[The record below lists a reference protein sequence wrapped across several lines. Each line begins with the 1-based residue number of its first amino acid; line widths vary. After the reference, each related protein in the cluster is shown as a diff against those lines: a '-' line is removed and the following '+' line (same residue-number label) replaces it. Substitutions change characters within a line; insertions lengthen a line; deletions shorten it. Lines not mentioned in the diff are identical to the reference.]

1 MNWLTKINFLLKEL
15 TQQKSYDNPELALKI
30 LKTLAVGYDFTPKE
44 ERQIN
49 NAIKDCKTRQ
59 DIINKAIE
67 LCGEPNTPVKRY
79 VYAKGYGWSNK
90 EYRKLAIKYI
100 TLYLNNPL
108 YEAIYINK
116 YRNYYDKIGKM
127 ISDYDMRVDF
137 HPDQFCVLNSVKSD
151 VVSASIDILK
161 YHYSLL
167 EALGIKNKILVLH
180 VGSNS
185 FGKDNSIRRF
195 INNFNKLPKYLKE
208 CIAIENDDKVFN
220 VNDVLEISKN
230 TGVPVI
236 LDYHHHLCNKSDFSF
251 EDIFNSFNNGRVKM
265 HFSSSKNKKN
275 FRSHNDYINGD
286 DFIDFIKILKKYDRD
301 VDIMIEAKCKDD
313 SLFRL
318 VRYIKYKTDYKF
330 IDDTTFMV

>member
-1 MNWLTKINFLLKEL
+1 MVNINTGDYMKIRLGYACITNCLDSTSSSPYTYGEYLKYGDMEKLDRVIVSNLKSLEEIIYYNIKNNIHFYRMSSKIIPLATK
-15 TQQKSYDNPELALKI
+15 SD
-30 LKTLAVGYDFTPKE
+30 
-44 ERQIN
+44 
-49 NAIKDCKTRQ
+49 
-59 DIINKAIE
+59 
-67 LCGEPNTPVKRY
+67 VKFD
-79 VYAKGYGWSNK
+79 
-90 EYRKLAIKYI
+90 
-100 TLYLNNPL
+100 
-108 YEAIYINK
+108 YINK
-116 YRNYYDKIGKM
+116 YKSYYDGIGKM

-137 HPDQFCVLNSVKSD
+137 HPDQFCVLNSVKSN

-195 INNFNKLPKYLKE
+195 INNFNKLPNYLKK

-220 VNDVLEISKN
+220 VSDVLEISKII
-230 TGVPVI
+230 GVPVI

-251 EDIFNSFNNGRVKM
+251 DDIFNSFNNRRVKM
-265 HFSSSKNKKN
+265 HFSSPRNKKD

-286 DFIDFIKILKKYDRD
+286 DFINFIKILKKYDRD
-301 VDIMIEAKCKDD
+301 VDIMIEAKYKDD

-318 VRYIKYKTDYKF
+318 VRYIKYKTDYRF
-330 IDDTTFMV
+330 IDDTTFIV

>member
-1 MNWLTKINFLLKEL
+1 MKIRLGYACITNCLDSTSSSPYTYGEYLKYGDMEKLDRVIVSNLKSLEEIIYYNIKNNIHFYRMSSKIIPLATK
-15 TQQKSYDNPELALKI
+15 TD
-30 LKTLAVGYDFTPKE
+30 
-44 ERQIN
+44 
-49 NAIKDCKTRQ
+49 
-59 DIINKAIE
+59 
-67 LCGEPNTPVKRY
+67 VKFD
-79 VYAKGYGWSNK
+79 
-90 EYRKLAIKYI
+90 
-100 TLYLNNPL
+100 
-108 YEAIYINK
+108 YINK
-116 YRNYYDKIGKM
+116 YKSYYDKIGKM

-195 INNFNKLPKYLKE
+195 INNFNKLPNYLKK
-208 CIAIENDDKVFN
+208 CIAIENDDKVFS
-220 VNDVLEISKN
+220 VSDVLEISKN

-251 EDIFNSFNNGRVKM
+251 EDIFNSFNNMKVKM
-265 HFSSSKNKKN
+265 HFSSSKNKKD

>member
-1 MNWLTKINFLLKEL
+1 MVNINTGDYMKIRLGYACITNCLDSTSSSPYTYGEYLKYGDMEKLDGVIVSNLKSLEEIIYYNIKNNIHFYRMSSKIIPLATK
-15 TQQKSYDNPELALKI
+15 SD
-30 LKTLAVGYDFTPKE
+30 
-44 ERQIN
+44 
-49 NAIKDCKTRQ
+49 
-59 DIINKAIE
+59 
-67 LCGEPNTPVKRY
+67 VKFD
-79 VYAKGYGWSNK
+79 
-90 EYRKLAIKYI
+90 
-100 TLYLNNPL
+100 
-108 YEAIYINK
+108 YINK
-116 YRNYYDKIGKM
+116 YKSYYDKIGKM

-180 VGSNS
+180 IGSNS

-195 INNFNKLPKYLKE
+195 INNFDKLPNYLKE

-220 VNDVLEISKN
+220 VSDVLEISKII
-230 TGVPVI
+230 GVPVI

-251 EDIFNSFNNGRVKM
+251 DDIFNSFNNRRVKM
-265 HFSSSKNKKN
+265 HFSSPRNKKD

-286 DFIDFIKILKKYDRD
+286 DFINFIKILKKYDRD
-301 VDIMIEAKCKDD
+301 VDIMIEAKYKDD

-318 VRYIKYKTDYKF
+318 VRYIKYKTDYRF
-330 IDDTTFMV
+330 IDDTTFIV

>member
-1 MNWLTKINFLLKEL
+1 MVNINTGDYMKIRLGYACITNCLDSTSSSPYTYGEYLKYGDMEKLDRIIVSNLKSLEEIIYYNIKNNIHFYRMSSKIIPLATK
-15 TQQKSYDNPELALKI
+15 SD
-30 LKTLAVGYDFTPKE
+30 
-44 ERQIN
+44 
-49 NAIKDCKTRQ
+49 
-59 DIINKAIE
+59 
-67 LCGEPNTPVKRY
+67 VKFD
-79 VYAKGYGWSNK
+79 
-90 EYRKLAIKYI
+90 
-100 TLYLNNPL
+100 
-108 YEAIYINK
+108 YINK
-116 YRNYYDKIGKM
+116 YKSYYDKIGKM

-151 VVSASIDILK
+151 VVNASIDILK

-195 INNFNKLPKYLKE
+195 INNFNKLPNYLKE

-251 EDIFNSFNNGRVKM
+251 EDIFNSFNNRKVKM
-265 HFSSSKNKKN
+265 HFSSSKNTKD

>member
-1 MNWLTKINFLLKEL
+1 MKIRLGYACITNCLDSTSSSPYTYGEYLKYGDMEKLDRVIVSNLKSLEEIIYYNIKNNIHFYRMSSKIIPLATK
-15 TQQKSYDNPELALKI
+15 SD
-30 LKTLAVGYDFTPKE
+30 
-44 ERQIN
+44 
-49 NAIKDCKTRQ
+49 
-59 DIINKAIE
+59 
-67 LCGEPNTPVKRY
+67 VKFD
-79 VYAKGYGWSNK
+79 
-90 EYRKLAIKYI
+90 
-100 TLYLNNPL
+100 
-108 YEAIYINK
+108 YINK
-116 YRNYYDKIGKM
+116 YKSYYDKIGKM

-251 EDIFNSFNNGRVKM
+251 EDIFNSFNNMKVKM
-265 HFSSSKNKKN
+265 HFSSSKNKKD

-318 VRYIKYKTDYKF
+318 VKTDYKF

>member
-1 MNWLTKINFLLKEL
+1 MVNINTGDYMKIRLGYACITNCLDSTSSSPYTYGEYLKYGDMEKLDRVIVSNLKSLEEIIYYNIKNNIHFYRMSSKIIPLATK
-15 TQQKSYDNPELALKI
+15 SD
-30 LKTLAVGYDFTPKE
+30 
-44 ERQIN
+44 
-49 NAIKDCKTRQ
+49 
-59 DIINKAIE
+59 
-67 LCGEPNTPVKRY
+67 VKFD
-79 VYAKGYGWSNK
+79 
-90 EYRKLAIKYI
+90 
-100 TLYLNNPL
+100 
-108 YEAIYINK
+108 YINK
-116 YRNYYDKIGKM
+116 YKSYYDKIGKM

-251 EDIFNSFNNGRVKM
+251 EDIFNSFNNMKVKM
-265 HFSSSKNKKN
+265 HFSSSKNKKD

>member
-1 MNWLTKINFLLKEL
+1 MKIRLGYACITNCLDSTSSSPYTYGEYLKYGDMEKLDRVIVSNLKSLEEIIYYNIKNNIHFYRMSSKIIPLATK
-15 TQQKSYDNPELALKI
+15 SD
-30 LKTLAVGYDFTPKE
+30 
-44 ERQIN
+44 
-49 NAIKDCKTRQ
+49 
-59 DIINKAIE
+59 
-67 LCGEPNTPVKRY
+67 VKFD
-79 VYAKGYGWSNK
+79 
-90 EYRKLAIKYI
+90 
-100 TLYLNNPL
+100 
-108 YEAIYINK
+108 YINK
-116 YRNYYDKIGKM
+116 YKSYYDKIGKM

-195 INNFNKLPKYLKE
+195 INNFNKLPNYLKK
-208 CIAIENDDKVFN
+208 CIAIENDDKVFS
-220 VNDVLEISKN
+220 VSDVLEISKN

-251 EDIFNSFNNGRVKM
+251 EDIFNSFNNRKVKM
-265 HFSSSKNKKN
+265 HFSSPRNKKD
-275 FRSHNDYINGD
+275 FRSHSDYINGD
-286 DFIDFIKILKKYDRD
+286 DFINFIKILKKYDRD

-318 VRYIKYKTDYKF
+318 VRYIKYKNDYKF
-330 IDDTTFMV
+330 IDDTTFMI

>member
-1 MNWLTKINFLLKEL
+1 MKIRLGYACITNCLDSTSSSPYTYGEYLKYGDMEKLDRVIVSNLKSLEEIIYYNIKNNIHFYRMSSKIIPLATK
-15 TQQKSYDNPELALKI
+15 SD
-30 LKTLAVGYDFTPKE
+30 
-44 ERQIN
+44 
-49 NAIKDCKTRQ
+49 
-59 DIINKAIE
+59 
-67 LCGEPNTPVKRY
+67 VKFD
-79 VYAKGYGWSNK
+79 
-90 EYRKLAIKYI
+90 
-100 TLYLNNPL
+100 
-108 YEAIYINK
+108 YINK
-116 YRNYYDKIGKM
+116 YKSYYDKIGKM

-230 TGVPVI
+230 
-236 LDYHHHLCNKSDFSF
+236 
-251 EDIFNSFNNGRVKM
+251 
-265 HFSSSKNKKN
+265 KKD

>member
-1 MNWLTKINFLLKEL
+1 MVNINTGDYMKIRLGYACITNCLDSTSSSPYTYGEYLKYGDMEKLDRIIVSNLKSLEEIIYYNIKNNIHFYRMSSKIIPLATK
-15 TQQKSYDNPELALKI
+15 SD
-30 LKTLAVGYDFTPKE
+30 
-44 ERQIN
+44 
-49 NAIKDCKTRQ
+49 
-59 DIINKAIE
+59 
-67 LCGEPNTPVKRY
+67 VKFD
-79 VYAKGYGWSNK
+79 
-90 EYRKLAIKYI
+90 
-100 TLYLNNPL
+100 
-108 YEAIYINK
+108 YINK
-116 YRNYYDKIGKM
+116 YKSYYDKIGKM

-151 VVSASIDILK
+151 VVNASIDILK

-195 INNFNKLPKYLKE
+195 INNFNKLPNYLKE

-251 EDIFNSFNNGRVKM
+251 EDIFNSFNNRKVKM
-265 HFSSSKNKKN
+265 HFSSSKNMKD

>member
-1 MNWLTKINFLLKEL
+1 MVNINTGDYMKIRLGYACITNCLDSTSSSPYTYGEYLKYGDMEKLDRVIVSNLKSLEEIIYYNIKNNIHFYRMSSKIIPLATK
-15 TQQKSYDNPELALKI
+15 SD
-30 LKTLAVGYDFTPKE
+30 
-44 ERQIN
+44 
-49 NAIKDCKTRQ
+49 
-59 DIINKAIE
+59 
-67 LCGEPNTPVKRY
+67 VKFD
-79 VYAKGYGWSNK
+79 
-90 EYRKLAIKYI
+90 
-100 TLYLNNPL
+100 
-108 YEAIYINK
+108 YINK
-116 YRNYYDKIGKM
+116 YKSYYDKIGKM

-236 LDYHHHLCNKSDFSF
+236 LDYHHHLCNKNDFSF
-251 EDIFNSFNNGRVKM
+251 EDIFNSFNNMKVKM
-265 HFSSSKNKKN
+265 HFSSSKNKKD

>member
-1 MNWLTKINFLLKEL
+1 MVNINTGDYMKIRLGYACITNCLDSTSSSPYTYGEYLKYGDMEKLDRVIVSNLKSLEEIIYYNIKNNIHFYRMSSKIIPLATK
-15 TQQKSYDNPELALKI
+15 SD
-30 LKTLAVGYDFTPKE
+30 
-44 ERQIN
+44 
-49 NAIKDCKTRQ
+49 
-59 DIINKAIE
+59 
-67 LCGEPNTPVKRY
+67 VKFD
-79 VYAKGYGWSNK
+79 
-90 EYRKLAIKYI
+90 
-100 TLYLNNPL
+100 
-108 YEAIYINK
+108 YINK
-116 YRNYYDKIGKM
+116 YKSYYDKIGKM

-151 VVSASIDILK
+151 VVNSSIDILK

-195 INNFNKLPKYLKE
+195 INNFNKLPKYLKK
-208 CIAIENDDKVFN
+208 CIAIENDDKVFS
-220 VNDVLEISKN
+220 VSDVLEISKN

-251 EDIFNSFNNGRVKM
+251 EDIFNSFNNMKVKM
-265 HFSSSKNKKN
+265 HFSSSKNKKD

>member
-1 MNWLTKINFLLKEL
+1 MVNINTGDYMKIRLGYACITNCLDSTSSSPYTYGEYLKYGDMEKLDRVIVSNLKSLEEIIYYNIKNNIHFYRMSSKIIPLATK
-15 TQQKSYDNPELALKI
+15 SD
-30 LKTLAVGYDFTPKE
+30 
-44 ERQIN
+44 
-49 NAIKDCKTRQ
+49 
-59 DIINKAIE
+59 
-67 LCGEPNTPVKRY
+67 VKFD
-79 VYAKGYGWSNK
+79 
-90 EYRKLAIKYI
+90 
-100 TLYLNNPL
+100 
-108 YEAIYINK
+108 YINK
-116 YRNYYDKIGKM
+116 YKSYYDKIGKM

-251 EDIFNSFNNGRVKM
+251 EDIFNSFNNKKVKM
-265 HFSSSKNKKN
+265 HFPSSKNKKD

>member
-1 MNWLTKINFLLKEL
+1 MKIRLGYACITNCLDSTSSSPYTYGEYLKYGDMEKLDRVIVSNLKSLEEIIYYNIKNNIHFYRMSSKIIPLATK
-15 TQQKSYDNPELALKI
+15 SD
-30 LKTLAVGYDFTPKE
+30 
-44 ERQIN
+44 
-49 NAIKDCKTRQ
+49 
-59 DIINKAIE
+59 
-67 LCGEPNTPVKRY
+67 VKFD
-79 VYAKGYGWSNK
+79 
-90 EYRKLAIKYI
+90 
-100 TLYLNNPL
+100 
-108 YEAIYINK
+108 YINK
-116 YRNYYDKIGKM
+116 YKSYYDKIGKM

-208 CIAIENDDKVFN
+208 CIAIENDDKVFS
-220 VNDVLEISKN
+220 VSDVLEISKN

-251 EDIFNSFNNGRVKM
+251 EDIFNSFNNMKVKM
-265 HFSSSKNKKN
+265 HFSSSKNKKD

>member
-1 MNWLTKINFLLKEL
+1 MVNINIGDYMKIRLGYACITNCLDSTSSSPYTYGEYLKYGDMEKLDRVIVSNLKSLEEIIYYNIKNNIHFYRMSSKIIPLATK
-15 TQQKSYDNPELALKI
+15 SD
-30 LKTLAVGYDFTPKE
+30 
-44 ERQIN
+44 
-49 NAIKDCKTRQ
+49 
-59 DIINKAIE
+59 
-67 LCGEPNTPVKRY
+67 VKFD
-79 VYAKGYGWSNK
+79 
-90 EYRKLAIKYI
+90 
-100 TLYLNNPL
+100 
-108 YEAIYINK
+108 YINK
-116 YRNYYDKIGKM
+116 YKSYYDKIGKM

-195 INNFNKLPKYLKE
+195 INNFNKLPNYLKK
-208 CIAIENDDKVFN
+208 CIAIENDDKVFS
-220 VNDVLEISKN
+220 VSDVLEISKN

-251 EDIFNSFNNGRVKM
+251 DDIFNSFNNRRVKM
-265 HFSSSKNKKN
+265 HFSSPRNKKD

-286 DFIDFIKILKKYDRD
+286 DFINFIKILKKYDRD
-301 VDIMIEAKCKDD
+301 VDIMIEAKYKDD